1 MQTTTDLGRLMR
13 MKPGTMLLPGLSRIR
28 VERGLSIRK
37 LASVAGVSHD
47 TVWRLETLQR
57 GAEPETRRKLARAL
71 GVGIRD
77 LRKTDEED
85 AEM

>member
-1 MQTTTDLGRLMR
+1 MQATPDVDRLMR

-28 VERGLSIRK
+28 AERGLSIRK
-37 LASVAGVSHD
+37 LAGEAGVSHD

-71 GVGIRD
+71 GVGIRE
-77 LRKTDEED
+77 LRKTDKED
-85 AEM
+85 AER